1 MYILGNFIAAL
12 ATVVDMALTL
22 VMWMVIIRALLS
34 WVSPDPYNP
43 IVRALNQLTDP
54 LFYKVRRY
62 LPVSG
67 GGIDFSPIVILM
79 AIIFLQSFLV
89 RTLKDIAM
97 QLQ

>member
-54 LFYKVRRY
+54 LFYKVKRY